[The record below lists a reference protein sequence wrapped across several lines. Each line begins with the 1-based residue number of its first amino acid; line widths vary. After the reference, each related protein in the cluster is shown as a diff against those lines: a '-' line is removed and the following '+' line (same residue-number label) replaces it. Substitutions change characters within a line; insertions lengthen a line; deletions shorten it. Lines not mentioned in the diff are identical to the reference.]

1 MIKKI
6 CFSLSSELEHPDFDK
21 EMIVKDIV
29 FERDDEFNVIFKIWK
44 GCETVI
50 FDSCEFKNNFDDSIK
65 STDS

>member
-1 MIKKI
+1 M
-6 CFSLSSELEHPDFDK
+6 EHPDFDK